1 MSNFGVIRQKYDVGL
16 VLEDGTDVQAAFT
29 GLKQLQKRLGRKT
42 LNIFVATD
50 KMELLAQFATG
61 GDPTWSYM
69 SMMRN
74 NAPTDKTYKL
84 LKTLSEI
91 SLLQKIDFLAMRL
104 SSPLGKLLFLISDQ
118 VNTEGQVISLDK
130 SLWKVL

>member
-1 MSNFGVIRQKYDVGL
+1 
-16 VLEDGTDVQAAFT
+16 
-29 GLKQLQKRLGRKT
+29 
-42 LNIFVATD
+42 
-50 KMELLAQFATG
+50 MELLAQFVTG
-61 GDPTWSYM
+61 GDPTWSFM

-74 NAPTDKTYKL
+74 NAPSDKTYKL
-84 LKTLSEI
+84 LKTLGEI

-130 SLWKVL
+130 SSWKVL